1 MNIFRAALLSG
12 LLLLSSQTRAERFA
26 NSAKGYAF
34 DAPGHWRLAS
44 PDFMLT
50 DPGGAS
56 LSESDLPP
64 QGARSLDKISKS
76 AGMMACIGAGY
87 QTTNERFALSGE
99 NWKGLV
105 TVFVEP
111 TRYNR
116 LPRHV
121 LQLVAQ
127 HGDDYRLFYLAVP
140 TREWLGNRLQF
151 TALLSALSF
160 P

>member
-1 MNIFRAALLSG
+1 MNIVRAALLSG
-12 LLLLSSQTRAERFA
+12 LLLLSPPTRAERFA
-26 NSAKGYAF
+26 NIAKGYAF
-34 DAPGHWRLAS
+34 DAPGRWRLAS
-44 PDFMLT
+44 PDFVLA
-50 DPGGAS
+50 DASGAS

-87 QTTNERFALSGE
+87 RPTDERFALAGE
-99 NWKGLV
+99 NWNGLV

-111 TRYNR
+111 ARYNR

-127 HGDDYRLFYLAVP
+127 HGDEYRLFYLAVP
-140 TREWLGNRLQF
+140 TGEWLGNRLPF
-151 TALLSALSF
+151 TSLLSALRF
-160 P
+160 I

>member
-1 MNIFRAALLSG
+1 MNLVRAAFLSG
-12 LLLLSSQTRAERFA
+12 LLLLSPQTRAERFS
-26 NSAKGYAF
+26 NTAKGYAF

-50 DPGGAS
+50 DGSGAS

-64 QGARSLDKISKS
+64 QGARSLDKISRS
-76 AGMMACIGAGY
+76 AGMMACIGANY
-87 QTTNERFALSGE
+87 QATNERFALAGE

-111 TRYNR
+111 VRYNR
-116 LPRHV
+116 QPRHV

-127 HGDDYRLFYLAVP
+127 HGDEYRLFYLAVP
-140 TREWLGNRLQF
+140 TRDWLGNRLPF
-151 TALLSALSF
+151 TTLLSALSF